1 MCIYIYVYLHGGSH
15 TLSANHRP
23 LQIAKAYSAVR
34 DALSKGLGDKPTV
47 QEQHLLALDQAF
59 LAGAMDSQLEREV
72 TTTKEIL
79 RLPPVSAIFDRMQA
93 EKRAQEREAL
103 AKACEEARS
112 LMQLGV
118 DFKEE
123 SLRSFFQAK
132 MKVYYQTVI
141 DGVASVV
148 REARELLMARKKD
161 SVTRALPTWPT
172 AGLWWTGCFQKQS
185 ATGIGKHA
193 SSWTSHRLVTDLRL
207 WICASPR
214 SSSQWTA
221 SSSPCCHRNR

>member
-1 MCIYIYVYLHGGSH
+1 
-15 TLSANHRP
+15 
-23 LQIAKAYSAVR
+23 
-34 DALSKGLGDKPTV
+34 
-47 QEQHLLALDQAF
+47 
-59 LAGAMDSQLEREV
+59 MDSQLERDV

-161 SVTRALPTWPT
+161 SDQSLADVANRRFVVDRVLPKAERHWHWQTCFFLDLT
-172 AGLWWTGCFQKQS
+172 SIGDGLEAVDMC
-185 ATGIGKHA
+185 I
-193 SSWTSHRLVTDLRL
+193 
-207 WICASPR
+207 
-214 SSSQWTA
+214 
-221 SSSPCCHRNR
+221 SSSPCCHRGWLGWLAGWLACLPACLLACCLARMLGCSVACLLPCLACLLAGWLACLLPAWLACLLTCLLASLCARREG

>member
-1 MCIYIYVYLHGGSH
+1 MMSIAFIYIYLCMYVCMYVYLKGGSH

-34 DALSKGLGDKPTV
+34 DSLSKGLGDKPPV

-59 LAGAMDSQLEREV
+59 LAGAMDSQLERDV

-118 DFKEE
+118 D
-123 SLRSFFQAK
+123 SR
-132 MKVYYQTVI
+132 
-141 DGVASVV
+141 
-148 REARELLMARKKD
+148 RK
-161 SVTRALPTWPT
+161 A
-172 AGLWWTGCFQKQS
+172 CE
-185 ATGIGKHA
+185 A
-193 SSWTSHRLVTDLRL
+193 SSRQR
-207 WICASPR
+207 
-214 SSSQWTA
+214 
-221 SSSPCCHRNR
+221 